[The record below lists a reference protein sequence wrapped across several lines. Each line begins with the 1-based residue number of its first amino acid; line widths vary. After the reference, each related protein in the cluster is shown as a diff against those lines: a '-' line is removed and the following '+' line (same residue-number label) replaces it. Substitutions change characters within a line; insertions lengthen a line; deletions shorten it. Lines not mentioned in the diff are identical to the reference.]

1 MTSQEG
7 HRGRPGSGY
16 RVTVQVDVEPTTV
29 ALDGESLF
37 DLVAKS
43 WTIYFGQLDGG
54 PPTRIEDPG
63 PLDVVASISLT
74 GAWDGH
80 IVISMTEAAGVTIA
94 AAMFDRDPATIT
106 EADITDATG
115 EWVNV
120 VAGNAKTL
128 LPRPCQMSLPMASR
142 SGARIRYPGTRP
154 LCSVTLA
161 LRGEPV
167 TIAVRQLDLS

>member
-7 HRGRPGSGY
+7 HRRRPRCGY
-16 RVTVQVDVEPTTV
+16 GVGVQVDVEPTTV

-37 DLVAKS
+37 DLIAES
-43 WTIYFGQLDGG
+43 WTVYLGQPDDEPL
-54 PPTRIEDPG
+54 TRIEDPG

-80 IVISMTEAAGVTIA
+80 IIISMTEPAGVTVA
-94 AAMFDRDPATIT
+94 AAMLDLDPATVT
-106 EADITDATG
+106 EADITDAVG

-120 VAGNAKTL
+120 VGGNAKRL
-128 LPRPCQMSLPMASR
+128 LPKPCQLSLPMASR
-142 SGARIRYPGTRP
+142 SGSRIRYPGTRP
-154 LCSVTLA
+154 LCSLTLP

-167 TIAVRQLDLS
+167 TVSVRQLDLS